1 MGLFVPVVPMVD
13 VVVAIVVLAVA
24 GLVAD
29 NRAMLS

>member
-29 NRAMLS
+29 NCAIPS